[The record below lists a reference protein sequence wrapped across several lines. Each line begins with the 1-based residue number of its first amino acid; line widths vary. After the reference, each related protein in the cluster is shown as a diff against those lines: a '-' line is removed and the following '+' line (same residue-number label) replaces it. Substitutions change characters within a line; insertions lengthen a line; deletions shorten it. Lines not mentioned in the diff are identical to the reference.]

1 MMVRENI
8 IDKQRMISS
17 LLKSDKYPRDIHTKL
32 NVLVKDIASLLNHTN
47 FNFERLEYLQNTVLG
62 LINLDQNKIMKVL
75 TFVSL
80 LFMPPTLIS
89 GIFGMNIGLP
99 IFNSK
104 WDFLFVLGIML
115 ISVLIASVVFRRRK
129 MF

>member
-1 MMVRENI
+1 
-8 IDKQRMISS
+8 
-17 LLKSDKYPRDIHTKL
+17 DIHTKL

>member
-1 MMVRENI
+1 
-8 IDKQRMISS
+8 
-17 LLKSDKYPRDIHTKL
+17 RDIHTKL

-47 FNFERLEYLQNTVLG
+47 FNFVRLEYLQNTVLG